1 MKNLKEFALFV
12 KESKG
17 FSGLPG
23 VNIPENVILFLQ
35 EIVGKNHLSKFLGDK
50 NLKEIYLDDSNDED
64 LGSKIAV
71 NWKDFF
77 FHIPFVEYNP
87 DTNSIYLTG
96 AYNMEAQETIDQLK
110 EKFGISSPTWNLDF
124 DLEIADSRKKTTIYD
139 IISDL
144 ISGSRKEMDF
154 LNIFETD
161 FKNTPEFKFLEKLG
175 TKVASSS
182 LQTKRGVLVLE
193 IPNYLGGIAIY
204 PNGYLRKLGERSQVL
219 TNNPELNVPIYT
231 METLRKKLSYI
242 LEIVLKSH
250 FKKFNIPSNEI
261 ATIIKQIGGDESA
274 EYSEMARELV
284 KKYPELVIVLPEPEG
299 GFDADLKA
307 GAKLLNRFGAFGS

>member
-1 MKNLKEFALFV
+1 MKNLKGFALFIE
-12 KESKG
+12 ESKG
-17 FSGLPG
+17 YSSLPG
-23 VNIPENVILFLQ
+23 VRIPENVILFLQ
-35 EIVGKNHLSKFLGDK
+35 DIVGKNYLSKFLGDK
-50 NLKEIYLDDSNDED
+50 NLKEIYLDDSNDEY

-71 NWKDFF
+71 NWKDFY
-77 FHIPFVEYNP
+77 FHIPFLEYNP

-96 AYNMEAQETIDQLK
+96 AYNEEAQETFEQLK
-110 EKFGISSPTWNLDF
+110 ERFGITMPSWNLDY
-124 DLEIADSRKKTTIYD
+124 DLEIEDSKKKSAIYS

-144 ISGSRKEMDF
+144 LSGSRKEMDF

-161 FKNTPEFKFLEKLG
+161 FRNTPEFKFLEKLG

-193 IPNYLGGIAIY
+193 IPNYYDGIAIY
-204 PNGYLRKLGERSQVL
+204 PNGYLRRLGDRSQVL
-219 TNNPELNVPIYT
+219 TNSPELSVPIYT
-231 METLRKKLSYI
+231 LETLRKKLAYI

-261 ATIIKQIGGDESA
+261 GTIIKQIGGNQSA
-274 EYSEMARELV
+274 EYSEIARELV
-284 KKYPELVIVLPEPEG
+284 KKYPELVLVLPEPEG
-299 GFDADLKA
+299 GFDPDLKS